1 MGCLKSGKLRRRVEE
16 LSPFFLIF
24 QQFRYYIFVLI
35 IILTFFLCVFTDD
48 IDLTDYITNVLF
60 SS

>member
-1 MGCLKSGKLRRRVEE
+1 MEE